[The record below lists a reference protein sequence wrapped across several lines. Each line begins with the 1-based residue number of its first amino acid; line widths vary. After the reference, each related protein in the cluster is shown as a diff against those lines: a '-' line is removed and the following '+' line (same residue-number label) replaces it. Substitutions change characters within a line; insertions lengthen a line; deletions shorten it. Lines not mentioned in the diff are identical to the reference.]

1 MKGDANMA
9 TQLDVRRHAD
19 LFDPYKFTT
28 PVTIIGAG
36 ATGSWLAL
44 ALAKLGITNIHV
56 WDFDTVEEHNV
67 PNQFYHIHDA
77 SKADM
82 EQGVMAPQSK
92 VHCLKQN
99 VNLFTGTEI
108 KINYEAFVDQRLS
121 GIVFLMVDSMEAR
134 KSIFDASIKMKS
146 AVKLLVEPRMG
157 LSEGRI
163 YNVNPMNLEH
173 IRRYE
178 DCWYSDADAE
188 VSACGT
194 SQTVI
199 TTAMSVAS
207 MCARQLINFHNN
219 VELDNEILI
228 DFMYNNIYP
237 TRW

>member
-1 MKGDANMA
+1 MT

-44 ALAKLGITNIHV
+44 CLAKLGITNIHV
-56 WDFDTVEEHNV
+56 WDFDKVEEHNI
-67 PNQFYHIHDA
+67 PNQAYFAQKHLG
-77 SKADM
+77 M
-82 EQGVMAPQSK
+82 PK
-92 VHCLKQN
+92 VEALSDIIKFN
-99 VNLFTGTEI
+99 ANTEI

-157 LSEGRI
+157 LNEGRI
-163 YNVNPMNLEH
+163 YNVDPMNLEH

-178 DCWYSDADAE
+178 DCWYSDDQAE

-207 MCARQLINFHNN
+207 TCARQLINFHNN
-219 VELDNEILI
+219 VELDNEILM